1 MKEVQRVTPGVWRE
15 PIVVADS
22 PDGLRVDRIHYPP
35 GGHTHWH
42 LHTREQVLYGEL
54 GRGWIQ
60 FEATHPTSLTP
71 GGVIQVPVGMRHWH
85 GAASDTSLVHLAV
98 TAGGDTVWLGEV
110 SAAEYV
116 GCDSACSADT
126 TDPDSDFSTYPRQ

>member
-22 PDGLRVDRIHYPP
+22 PEGLRVDRIHYPP

-71 GGVIQVPVGMRHWH
+71 GGVIQVPVGVRHWH

>member
-71 GGVIQVPVGMRHWH
+71 GGVIQVPVGVRHWH

-116 GCDSACSADT
+116 GCDSACSADAT
-126 TDPDSDFSTYPRQ
+126 HPDSDFSTYPRQ

>member
-15 PIVVADS
+15 PIVIADS

-71 GGVIQVPVGMRHWH
+71 GGVIQVPVGVRHWH

>member
-71 GGVIQVPVGMRHWH
+71 GGVIQVPVGVRHWH

-116 GCDSACSADT
+116 GCDSACSADAT
-126 TDPDSDFSTYPRQ
+126 NPDSDFSTYPRQ

>member
-71 GGVIQVPVGMRHWH
+71 GGVIQVPVGVRHWH

-126 TDPDSDFSTYPRQ
+126 TDPDSDFSTYPHQ

>member
-15 PIVVADS
+15 PIVVAES

-71 GGVIQVPVGMRHWH
+71 GGVIQVPVGVRHWH